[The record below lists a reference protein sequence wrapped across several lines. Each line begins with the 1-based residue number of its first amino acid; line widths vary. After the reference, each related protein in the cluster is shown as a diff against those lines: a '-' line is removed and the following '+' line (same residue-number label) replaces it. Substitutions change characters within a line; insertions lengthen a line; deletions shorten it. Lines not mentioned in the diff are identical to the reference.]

1 MRGIIFDTM
10 DLAYPLLALIL
21 LSARVTVLPRKKR
34 IAGFRMA
41 RFTAPIPKGGPS

>member
-10 DLAYPLLALIL
+10 TLAYPLLALDL
-21 LSARVTVLPRKKR
+21 TGLPRKKR